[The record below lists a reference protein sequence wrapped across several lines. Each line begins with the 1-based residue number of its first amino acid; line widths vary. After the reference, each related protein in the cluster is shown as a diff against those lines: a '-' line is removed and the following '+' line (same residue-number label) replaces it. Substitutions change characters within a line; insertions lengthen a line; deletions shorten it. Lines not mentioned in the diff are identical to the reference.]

1 MARPL
6 VIGNGQLL
14 ICFDQ
19 NLAMRDL
26 YYPHVGQLNH
36 IVGKRNQIGLWVDGE
51 FAWLGEDGWERRL
64 RYKDGTLVTDSTA
77 VHQRLGIEV
86 TIESAVHQREAIFVQ
101 RVRLSNRLARG
112 RDLRLFAT
120 FDFDIDETDVGDTAM
135 WEPTL
140 GAVLHYKRRR
150 CFLIGAQGP
159 LGGIDQYATG
169 RKRFMGAEG
178 TWRDAE
184 DGHLEGHPISQGAV
198 DSTIRLMVPLT
209 AHGSAEAYIWVVCN
223 TSFQGV
229 RAGHRLVK
237 ETGPHEMLGEI
248 GRYWQS
254 WAESGG
260 GVNVSNLPAHLQE
273 AYRRSLLIVRTQVD
287 NGGAIIAAND
297 SDIRDHNRDH
307 YSYMWPRDG
316 ALVAGALD
324 RAGLSA
330 VTRRFYRFC
339 ATALTEGGYLMHKYN
354 PDGSMGSSWHPLVGP
369 KGIQLP
375 IQEDETAL
383 VLWALGSYYR
393 IRRSQEFVDSL
404 YATLIRPAADFL
416 VSYRDERTALPQ
428 ESYDLWEERRG
439 VFTFTTASVVAGLRE
454 AALMAAVLGDQRR
467 AEGYSAAAAQTQRAM
482 ERHLWSEEHGRF
494 LRGVY
499 VGDNG
504 ELVPDLTLESSVAG
518 VFLLGVLSPRDP
530 KVEKTMKA
538 LEAGLWAPGHVGG
551 IARYAGDYYFRMVD
565 DAPGNPWI
573 ICTLWLARWYIQR
586 AQSREELQP
595 GLDLIDWTLK
605 RALPTG
611 VLPEQ
616 VHPHTGAPLSVA
628 PLTWSHSTL
637 CDTLQDLAE
646 KLQELGQ

>member
-1 MARPL
+1 M
-6 VIGNGQLL
+6 IGNGQLL

-19 NLAMRDL
+19 NMAMRDL

-36 IVGKRNQIGLWVDGE
+36 IVGRRNQIGLWVDGE
-51 FAWLGEDGWERRL
+51 FTWAGDEGWERHL
-64 RYKDGTLVTDSTA
+64 RYKEGTLVAD
-77 VHQRLGIEV
+77 VHLTHARLGLKVKLEA
-86 TIESAVHQREAIFVQ
+86 AVHQRESIFVQ
-101 RVRLSNRLARG
+101 RVRLTNQLNSD
-112 RDLRLFAT
+112 RDIRLFAT
-120 FDFDIDETDVGDTAM
+120 FDFDIDETDVGDTAL

-140 GAVLHYKRRR
+140 QAIYHYKRRR

-159 LGGIDQYATG
+159 QGGIDQFATG

-184 DGHLEGHPISQGAV
+184 DGRLEGHPVSQGAV
-198 DSTIRLMVPLT
+198 DSTLRLLVPLT
-209 AHGSAEAYIWVVCN
+209 AHGSAEAHIWVVCAE
-223 TSFQGV
+223 SFQAA
-229 RAGHRLVK
+229 RAGHELVQQH
-237 ETGPHEMLGEI
+237 GAGEMLEEI
-248 GRYWQS
+248 GRYWRT

-260 GVNVSNLPAHLQE
+260 GVEVSNLEPHLQE
-273 AYRRSLLIVRTQVD
+273 AYRRSLLVVRTQVD

-316 ALVAGALD
+316 ALVAASLD

-339 ATALTEGGYLMHKYN
+339 AAALTEGGYLLHKYN
-354 PDGSMGSSWHPLVGP
+354 PDGSLGSSWHPMVGP

-383 VLWALGSYYR
+383 VLWALGTYYR
-393 IRRSQEFVDSL
+393 NRRSQEFVDSL
-404 YATLIRPAADFL
+404 YDTLVRPAADFL
-416 VSYRDERTALPQ
+416 VSYRDPVTALPQ

-439 VFTFTTASVVAGLRE
+439 VFTFTTASVIAGLRE
-454 AALMAAVLGDQRR
+454 AALLAAVVGDQRR
-467 AEGYSAAAAQTQRAM
+467 AETYSAAAAETYQAM
-482 ERHLWSEEHGRF
+482 LRYLWSEEHGRF

-499 VGDNG
+499 VGNQG
-504 ELVPDLTLESSVAG
+504 ELIPDETLESSVAG
-518 VFLLGVLSPRDP
+518 VFLLDVLPARDP
-530 KVEKTMKA
+530 RVEKSMRA
-538 LEAGLWAPGHVGG
+538 LERGLWAPGHVGG
-551 IARYAGDYYFRMVD
+551 IARYEGDYYFRMVD

-573 ICTLWLARWYIQR
+573 ICTLWLARWHIQR
-586 AQSREELQP
+586 AQSRQELQP
-595 GLDLIDWTLK
+595 GIELIEWALK

-616 VHPHTGAPLSVA
+616 VHPKTGAPLSVA

-646 KLQELGQ
+646 RLRELG